1 MLRISVSDSRR
12 VYGRETR
19 AQNRWL
25 WIGRPVICAIAAPQ
39 ERHRPAVTDEI
50 PVKRFERGLRSATK
64 GSKSTAIRGIP
75 AKPAKSA

>member
-25 WIGRPVICAIAAPQ
+25 WIGRPAICAIAAPQ
-39 ERHRPAVTDEI
+39 ERRGPAVTDEI
-50 PVKRFERGLRSATK
+50 LVRGLR
-64 GSKSTAIRGIP
+64 GDYGQLRRVEIDGYP
-75 AKPAKSA
+75 GNPG